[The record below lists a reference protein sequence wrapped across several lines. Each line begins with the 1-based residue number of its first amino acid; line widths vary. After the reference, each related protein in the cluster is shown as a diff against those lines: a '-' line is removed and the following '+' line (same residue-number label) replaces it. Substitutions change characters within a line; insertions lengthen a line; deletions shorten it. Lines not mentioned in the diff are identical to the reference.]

1 MKEYGKHPLYRTF
14 PTPAIVPRHP
24 RFDKQHGGAAITSD
38 LFLTTPQNKEVIQP
52 EFRHCVAQMVSQ
64 PLYSVIFIYLSDA
77 IASFL
82 KKECEILNKISH
94 KMYDLVV
101 AYERHTHTA
110 GAAASA

>member
-1 MKEYGKHPLYRTF
+1 MDGSGF
-14 PTPAIVPRHP
+14 IS
-24 RFDKQHGGAAITSD
+24 SD
-38 LFLTTPQNKEVIQP
+38 VLCTRKTRLQLMYKDVHQLKM
-52 EFRHCVAQMVSQ
+52 AQMVSQ

-110 GAAASA
+110 GTAASA